1 MSIPCLTEETAKT
14 VLRQVEFYFSDS
26 NLPIDD
32 FLKKTVRESDDG
44 LVSLG
49 LICSFSKMRGYLKL
63 GDSKGDEVP
72 EDTIK
77 AVADTLRTSSA
88 LKVSEDGKKVGRS
101 TELLK
106 LEDLIEQLNA
116 RTVAVSPFAY
126 DVKREDVEAFFSQ
139 YGKVNSV
146 RLPRHVAES
155 RLFCGVAL
163 VEFPTEEE
171 AQNVMK
177 QNLVFAGL
185 DLEMKPKKEFDE
197 EREKDEEKFANY
209 RPQKASANQKNGSD
223 HRNGSES
230 EANYPK
236 GLIISFTLKRSAE
249 GGATEKSSEESA
261 DKKMDESESK
271 AEDNP
276 AEDKENTDQAQGQGT
291 EGEDDDESSDS
302 PAKNG
307 ENEEKG
313 GALATHKDNKDV
325 VLREDLKAVFGK
337 FGEVKFVD
345 FKMGAET
352 GYLRFDEPE
361 ASQKARAAAVLAKE
375 GGLTVKNFIAVLEPL
390 TGEAE
395 KEYWGLLRS
404 KDRFDKG
411 GRGGRGGKR
420 GGGRFGRKRGSDS
433 PGGRWNKS
441 QKKLALGYIVL
452 LLLLLSMKPEMKA
465 PNVTEDGFQGKLQG
479 KHGRISGPAR
489 RSTKGQWTP
498 EEDEVLCKAVE
509 RFQGKNWKKIAECV
523 KDRTDVQCLHRWQK
537 VLNPELVKG
546 PWSKEEDN
554 TIIALVEKYGP
565 TKWST
570 ISQHLPGRIG
580 KQCRERWHNHLN
592 PGINKNA
599 WTQEEELTLIRAHQ
613 IYGNKWAELMKFLPG
628 RSDNAIKNQWNS
640 SVKKK
645 LDSYYASGLLDQ
657 CQNSPLVA
665 LQNRSIASSSSL
677 MHSSGDESNFR
688 QGADA
693 EESEC
698 SQASTVFSCSQSA
711 NDLLDEVKPAN
722 EEFYIPEL
730 LSGTE
735 QQISNS
741 PSHAESYCP
750 SFDDVKIVVPK
761 VSCEAESSKK
771 YQNHNCSGE
780 VRTTTATEDHLQ
792 GGSHNVK
799 QDLDL
804 DCPQSL
810 AHNMDRD
817 EQPSLPNSDTGIHPQ
832 PQTLTTEV
840 ECCRV
845 LFPCTMKDSGTSS
858 GEQGQNMADSQ
869 KGKEETYAHE
879 SGNIPAL
886 SLHHSYSEGLA
897 DHNGVPLLYSAGKDS
912 VLLHNNSIQGC
923 DLLEA
928 TALERETDTNDGHVT
943 SHGNDD
949 SDGIPEQRELSYITN
964 DSLKL
969 VPLDNFSSPSR
980 VNKIYFP
987 IDDKQ
992 AEKDKGS
999 LCYEPPRFPSADI
1012 PFFSCDLVPS
1022 NSDLRQEYSPF
1033 GIRQLMNCT
1042 TTPLRLWDSP
1052 SPDVMLKDAAKS
1064 FSAAPSILK
1073 KRHRDLLSPM
1083 LRKEKMVK
1091 SAKASSLALDF
1102 SRLDDGNDCD
1112 SSRLSECP
1120 DKKDKCASSSEAKED
1135 PKETLESGGVS
1146 SAKIDQETRRSLV
1159 YYNDVER
1166 QPSSPDKT
1174 GCRPDNTVNTVVK
1187 DPSDQQEKSLVTI
1200 PTGEILSEPPFTAD
1214 DVPLSVITENKTNNA
1229 ESSADIE
1236 NFSIFDGTPFKKLI
1250 DTPSPWKS
1258 SPWKSPLLF
1267 GSFLQSP
1274 NFPPE
1279 ITFEDIGCFMSP
1291 GERSYDAIGLMK
1303 HLSEHTATAYAD
1315 ALEVLGNDT
1324 PETILKKRQLNKS
1337 IQGKEN
1343 QHWPHDQLENRSQVE
1358 GRALDFSNCGT
1369 PGKAKVSSSSPGG
1382 YSSPSSYLLKNC
1394 R

>member
-1 MSIPCLTEETAKT
+1 MSIPCLTEETAKS

-32 FLKKTVRESDDG
+32 FLKKTVRESEDG

-49 LICSFSKMRGYLKL
+49 LICSFSKMRAYLKL

-77 AVADTLRTSSA
+77 AVADTLRTSKA
-88 LKVSEDGKKVGRS
+88 LKVSDDGAFLIYYSFGFGYTGKKVGRS

-116 RTVAVSPFAY
+116 RTVAVSPFSY

-146 RLPRHVAES
+146 RMPRHVAEMRVFS
-155 RLFCGVAL
+155 GVAL
-163 VEFPTEEE
+163 VEFPTEED

-177 QNLVFAGL
+177 QSLVFAGL
-185 DLEMKPKKEFDE
+185 ELEMKPKKEFDDD
-197 EREKDEEKFANY
+197 REKDEEKFANY

-249 GGATEKSSEESA
+249 EGATEKSSEEPA

-271 AEDNP
+271 PEDNP

-291 EGEDDDESSDS
+291 EGEDDD
-302 PAKNG
+302 G
-307 ENEEKG
+307 EKEEKG

-337 FGEVKFVD
+337 FGDVKFVD
-345 FKMGAET
+345 FKMGSET

-375 GGLTVKNFIAVLEPL
+375 GGLAVKNFIAVLEPL

-411 GRGGRGGKR
+411 GRGGSMPRVH
-420 GGGRFGRKRGSDS
+420 F
-433 PGGRWNKS
+433 
-441 QKKLALGYIVL
+441 QLM
-452 LLLLLSMKPEMKA
+452 LLSCAKFGEENEEEGDSGERGDLIHRVVAGTNLRSMKREMKA
-465 PNVTEDGFQGKLQG
+465 PNVTEGNLQG
-479 KHGRISGPAR
+479 KHGRMSGPAR

-546 PWSKEEDN
+546 PWSKEE
-554 TIIALVEKYGP
+554 
-565 TKWST
+565 
-570 ISQHLPGRIG
+570 
-580 KQCRERWHNHLN
+580 
-592 PGINKNA
+592 
-599 WTQEEELTLIRAHQ
+599 EELTLIRAHQ

-628 RSDNAIKNQWNS
+628 RSDNAIKNHWNS
-640 SVKKK
+640 AVKKK

-657 CQNSPLVA
+657 CQSSPLIP

-677 MHSSGDESNFR
+677 MHSSGDESTFR

-698 SQASTVFSCSQSA
+698 SQASTVFSCSQST
-711 NDLLDEVKPAN
+711 NDLLDEVKPPN

-730 LSGTE
+730 PSGLE

-741 PSHAESYCP
+741 PSYAESYCP
-750 SFDDVKIVVPK
+750 SFEDVKIVVPE
-761 VSCEAESSKK
+761 VPCEEESSKMCEK
-771 YQNHNCSGE
+771 RNCSTE

-792 GGSHNVK
+792 SVSNSVK

-804 DCPQSL
+804 DCPQLL
-810 AHNMDRD
+810 AHNMDGD
-817 EQPSLPNSDTGIHPQ
+817 EKNEACQAFQESVRLRPNSDTGIHPQ
-832 PQTLTTEV
+832 PLITDV
-840 ECCRV
+840 DCCRV
-845 LFPCTMKDSGTSS
+845 LFPYTMKDSGTSS
-858 GEQGQNMADSQ
+858 G
-869 KGKEETYAHE
+869 
-879 SGNIPAL
+879 
-886 SLHHSYSEGLA
+886 
-897 DHNGVPLLYSAGKDS
+897 
-912 VLLHNNSIQGC
+912 C
-923 DLLEA
+923 DLLGA

-949 SDGIPEQRELSYITN
+949 N
-964 DSLKL
+964 D
-969 VPLDNFSSPSR
+969 
-980 VNKIYFP
+980 
-987 IDDKQ
+987 

-1012 PFFSCDLVPS
+1012 PFFSCDLVPP

-1042 TTPLRLWDSP
+1042 TPLRLWDSP
-1052 SPDVMLKDAAKS
+1052 CRHDKSPDVILKDAAKS
-1064 FSAAPSILK
+1064 FSGAPSILK
-1073 KRHRDLLSPM
+1073 KRHRDLLS
-1083 LRKEKMVK
+1083 EC
-1091 SAKASSLALDF
+1091 LD
-1102 SRLDDGNDCD
+1102 N
-1112 SSRLSECP
+1112 
-1120 DKKDKCASSSEAKED
+1120 KNKCASSEAKED
-1135 PKETLESGGVS
+1135 SKETLESGGVS
-1146 SAKIDQETRRSLV
+1146 TAKTDQETRRSLV
-1159 YYNDVER
+1159 YYNDVEM
-1166 QPSSPDKT
+1166 SSPDKT
-1174 GCRPDNTVNTVVK
+1174 GSIPENKVNIIGK
-1187 DPSDQQEKSLVTI
+1187 E
-1200 PTGEILSEPPFTAD
+1200 PFTGD
-1214 DVPLSVITENKTNNA
+1214 STPLSAITENKTNTA
-1229 ESSADIE
+1229 ESTFDIIE
-1236 NFSIFDGTPFKKLI
+1236 NYSIFDGTPFKKLL
-1250 DTPSPWKS
+1250 DTP

-1274 NFPPE
+1274 KLPPE

-1369 PGKAKVSSSSPGG
+1369 PGKAKVSSASPGS
-1382 YSSPSSYLLKNC
+1382 YSSPSSYLLKSC